1 MLSRE
6 EYIRLSLDLNLF
18 FGRIMKEHSFF
29 LEAGFTGKDAQLGR
43 EADNFKLQYEM
54 LIAETISLANG
65 AISPAV
71 VNSQEFVTPYTE
83 NAERLTQF
91 YTGITLNTALTQ
103 AETGLAGGAGMPSD
117 PLLEQRVFMLNQK
130 AIMLTN
136 ALIQFKTR
144 ILSNVLT
151 CRLFTM
157 NYPLLIDHIMRE
169 AKLYLRTLIMLQNR
183 EEMNVEREL
192 AEQEM
197 FWNRI
202 MAEHSKF
209 IRGLLDPSEDAL
221 VSKANDFGNEFD
233 ELTRQSVA
241 AFEQTALL
249 PAVTNKSLKAVKD
262 IKDFKT
268 AGTKG
273 LIECKIKAIMVP
285 LLGDHTLREANHFLR
300 ILEKRRGSH

>member
-1 MLSRE
+1 MLASE
-6 EYIRLSLDLNLF
+6 EYVRLSLDLNLF

-29 LEAGFTGKDAQLGR
+29 LEAGFMSKDAQLGR

-54 LIAETISLANG
+54 LIAQTISLANG

-83 NAERLTQF
+83 NAERITQY
-91 YTGITLNTALTQ
+91 YTGISLNSALTQ
-103 AETGLAGGAGMPSD
+103 AETGLAGSAGMQPD

-136 ALIQFKTR
+136 SLIQFKSR
-144 ILSNVLT
+144 ILGDVLA
-151 CRLFTM
+151 CRLFTT

-169 AKLYLRTLIMLQNR
+169 AKLYLRTLIILQRR
-183 EEMNVEREL
+183 EEINVVREL

-209 IRGLLDPSEDAL
+209 IRGLLDPSEDEL
-221 VSKANDFGNEFD
+221 VRKANDFGNEFD
-233 ELTRQSVA
+233 ELTRQATA
-241 AFEQTALL
+241 AVEQTALL
-249 PAVTNKSLKAVKD
+249 PAVTDKSLKAVKD

-285 LLGDHTLREANHFLR
+285 LLGDHTLREANHFMR
-300 ILEKRRGSH
+300 ILEKRG

>member
-6 EYIRLSLDLNLF
+6 EYVRLSLEFNLF

-29 LEAGFTGKDAQLGR
+29 LEASFTSKDAQLGR

-54 LIAETISLANG
+54 LIAETISLSNG

-71 VNSQEFVTPYTE
+71 VSSQEFVTPYTE
-83 NAERLTQF
+83 NAERVSQF
-91 YTGITLNTALTQ
+91 YTGISLNSALTQ
-103 AETGLAGGAGMPSD
+103 AETGLTGSAGMTPD
-117 PLLEQRVFMLNQK
+117 PLFEKRVFMLNQK

-144 ILSNVLT
+144 ILTDVLA

-183 EEMNVEREL
+183 VDMNVEKEL

-209 IRGLLDPSEDAL
+209 IRGLLDPTEDAL
-221 VSKANDFGNEFD
+221 IKKANDFGNEFD
-233 ELTRQSVA
+233 DLTRQATA
-241 AFEQTALL
+241 AVDQTALL
-249 PAVTNKSLKAVKD
+249 PAVTDKSLKAVKD

-285 LLGDHTLREANHFLR
+285 LLGDHVLREANHFMR
-300 ILEKRRGSH
+300 ILEKRG